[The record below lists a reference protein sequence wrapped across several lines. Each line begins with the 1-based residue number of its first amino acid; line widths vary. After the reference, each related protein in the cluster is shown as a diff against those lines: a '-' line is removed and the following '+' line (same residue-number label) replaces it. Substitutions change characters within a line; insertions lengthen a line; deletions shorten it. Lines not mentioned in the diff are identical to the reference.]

1 LFSLLG
7 FLFPPL
13 IKKSIL
19 CSDDPRDLQGQLEDD
34 LKRARLLHYESHNPS
49 PGGGGGGGYPGMWT
63 TTSSALAAT
72 TPTIIGGGGSRWS
85 PSTPPGI
92 KEEKQQHLT
101 VGGGV
106 GLTDLHSPSGGAPH
120 SGHSP
125 SGGGGM
131 HSPSSYPPPS
141 FADSIVFTAAPPP
154 PNTTS
159 GGAGTGD
166 ILYDTINMSQSA
178 YTPISHSGKQKRY
191 F

>member
-1 LFSLLG
+1 M
-7 FLFPPL
+7 
-13 IKKSIL
+13 L
-19 CSDDPRDLQGQLEDD
+19 CTDDPRDLQGQLEDD

-49 PGGGGGGGYPGMWT
+49 PGGGGGGGGYPGMWT

-101 VGGGV
+101 VGGV

-125 SGGGGM
+125 SGGM

-159 GGAGTGD
+159 SGGGTGD

-178 YTPISHSGKQKRY
+178 YTPISHSGKQRRY